1 MYKIKTDG
9 HPNSLGRMGGFL
21 LCPLLPSTLPTPKP
35 GTEEPLRVL
44 LSLVPPTSKPIH
56 LSLTGGDTILSM
68 KSSFLISMSVC
79 LESIPAIQGEL
90 NVRHVWRMAGVSFF
104 FFQAN
109 TFGFAQLLHLFL
121 GCSRTCR
128 TPWSQ
133 WTPWKF
139 GEYCKESSMSVWVVN
154 QQRLPLSISSF
165 PSTQS
170 CGQHCQQCTD
180 EGYPDGTLITQ
191 GSGQCVGCLGCR

>member
-21 LCPLLPSTLPTPKP
+21 LCPLLPSTLPTPMP
-35 GTEEPLRVL
+35 EEPLRVL

-104 FFQAN
+104 FSSQYIWLCSIAPS
-109 TFGFAQLLHLFL
+109 LFRVL
-121 GCSRTCR
+121 QDLQD
-128 TPWSQ
+128 PLV
-133 WTPWKF
+133 
-139 GEYCKESSMSVWVVN
+139 SVD
-154 QQRLPLSISSF
+154 PL
-165 PSTQS
+165 
-170 CGQHCQQCTD
+170 
-180 EGYPDGTLITQ
+180 E
-191 GSGQCVGCLGCR
+191 VW